1 MAIRLG
7 ILGTGARGSGAYGRW
22 ALEHPDRASV
32 AAVADPVP
40 HRRERLADAGGVPN
54 EHRYPDWRALLADA
68 EVIGLDAL
76 VIALPDRLHL
86 EAALAAIGTGLPI
99 LLEKPAA
106 TTPGDLE
113 ALAAAAREHKAR
125 IWIGHVMRYQPFWLA
140 IRRIVDAGAI
150 GRLVTMRVE
159 ENIGFW
165 HYAHSYVRGNWR
177 NLATSSPMVL
187 AKTCHDLDMIRWFA
201 GEAPA
206 TVASAG
212 SLTYFRPENAP
223 EGAPDHCLD
232 GCPAADSCPFY
243 APRYYVEALGERES
257 WAVALLGE
265 DTSPEG
271 RVAALR
277 HGPYGR
283 CVFRS
288 DNDVVDHQQTIV
300 DFPGGLTA
308 TLSTSAFTG
317 QNTRTVRLT
326 GTAGEIAGNLRTGV
340 FEVDLFSPVAALP
353 ELPEARVESAFTRP
367 PMGHRVFEVHAG
379 LVDEAGAP
387 DERGH
392 SGGDDALIDA
402 FITALTEP
410 VAGSQASPGGGEA
423 VATDL
428 EASLDSH
435 RMAFAAERARL
446 ERRTIPWEA
455 R

>member
-7 ILGTGARGSGAYGRW
+7 ILGAGARGSGTYGRW
-22 ALEHPDRASV
+22 AIERPDRAAV

-40 HRRERLADAGGVPN
+40 HRRDRLADAGTVPGA
-54 EHRYPDWRALLADA
+54 HRYADWRDLIADA
-68 EVIGLDAL
+68 EAIGLDAF

-86 EAALAAIGTGLPI
+86 DAALAAIETGLPV

-106 TTPGDLE
+106 TTAGDLE
-113 ALAAAAREHKAR
+113 ALATAARDRKAR
-125 IWIGHVMRYQPFWLA
+125 IWISHVMRYQPFWIA
-140 IRRIVDAGAI
+140 IRRLVDSGAI

-201 GEAPA
+201 GESPA
-206 TVASAG
+206 SVASAG
-212 SLTYFRPENAP
+212 SLSYFRSENAP

-243 APRYYVEALGERES
+243 APRYYVEALADRDG
-257 WAVALLGE
+257 WPVALLGG

-271 RVAALR
+271 RLEALR
-277 HGPYGR
+277 TGPYGR
-283 CVFRS
+283 CVFHS
-288 DNDVVDHQQTIV
+288 DNDVVDHQQTVV

-317 QNTRTVRLT
+317 QNTRTVRIT
-326 GTAGEIAGNLRTGV
+326 GTAGEIAGNLRTGT
-340 FEVDLFSPVAALP
+340 FEVDLFSPAAVLP
-353 ELPEARVESAFTRP
+353 VLAGARTGRRFTRP
-367 PMGHRVFEVHAG
+367 PMGHRVFEIHAG
-379 LVDEAGAP
+379 PAEGEPSHGPEAPGGGAP
-387 DERGH
+387 DHRGH
-392 SGGDDALIDA
+392 SGGDEALIDA
-402 FITALTEP
+402 FVTALE
-410 VAGSQASPGGGEA
+410 GGESA
-423 VATDL
+423 ATDL
-428 EASLDSH
+428 EAALDSH
-435 RMAFAAERARL
+435 RMAFAAERSRL

-455 R
+455 T

>member
-7 ILGTGARGSGAYGRW
+7 ILGAGARGSGTYGRW
-22 ALEHPDRASV
+22 AIDHPDRAAV
-32 AAVADPVP
+32 AAVADPMP
-40 HRRERLADAGGVPN
+40 HRRERLADAGNVPN
-54 EHRYPDWRALLADA
+54 GHRYPDWRDLVADTA
-68 EVIGLDAL
+68 AIGLDAF

-86 EAALAAIGTGLPI
+86 AAALAAVETGLPI

-125 IWIGHVMRYQPFWLA
+125 IWISHVMRYQPFWLA
-140 IRRIVDAGAI
+140 IRRLVDTGTI

-177 NLATSSPMVL
+177 NLAGSSPMVL
-187 AKTCHDLDMIRWFA
+187 AKTCHDLDIIRWFA
-201 GEAPA
+201 GEPPA
-206 TVASAG
+206 SVASAG
-212 SLTYFRPENAP
+212 SLAYFRPEHAP

-243 APRYYVEALGERES
+243 APRYYVEALADRDG
-257 WAVALLGE
+257 WPVALLG
-265 DTSPEG
+265 DDLSPEG
-271 RVAALR
+271 RLAALR
-277 HGPYGR
+277 SGPYGR
-283 CVFRS
+283 CVFHC
-288 DNDVVDHQQTIV
+288 DNDVVDHQQTVV

-326 GTAGEIAGNLRTGV
+326 GTAGEIAGNLRTGTL
-340 FEVDLFSPVAALP
+340 EVDVFSPTAVLP
-353 ELPEARVESAFTRP
+353 VLPGASVGSQSTRKP
-367 PMGHRVFEVHAG
+367 LGHRVFEIYAG
-379 LVDEAGAP
+379 PVDAAGAA
-387 DERGH
+387 DHRGH
-392 SGGDDALIDA
+392 SGGDEALVDA
-402 FITALTEP
+402 FITSLE
-410 VAGSQASPGGGEA
+410 GGEA
-423 VATDL
+423 AATDL

-446 ERRTIPWEA
+446 ERRTILWEA
-455 R
+455 M